1 MKVKQSPGLLC
12 KVALGLSG
20 LRGSSDCQG
29 AKFAQSL
36 INLLFSTHPNSAHA
50 LTSPLQKL
58 GAAPEQTGGAQSD
71 IQRVPEIPHPSWCSC
86 RHTRAGE
93 NIDLQGFPKA
103 PYLNFC
109 ERSLTICTILPS
121 VMRSKGDFPR

>member
-29 AKFAQSL
+29 FAQSL
-36 INLLFSTHPNSAHA
+36 INLLFPTLPNSAHT

-58 GAAPEQTGGAQSD
+58 GAAPEQTGGAHCD
-71 IQRVPEIPHPSWCSC
+71 IQRVPEIPHPSWSSC
-86 RHTRAGE
+86 RHIRAGE
-93 NIDLQGFPKA
+93 NMDLQGFPKA

-109 ERSLTICTILPS
+109 ERSLTSCTILPS

>member
-58 GAAPEQTGGAQSD
+58 GAAPEQAGGAQSD
-71 IQRVPEIPHPSWCSC
+71 IQRVPEIFPIPPGAAADTPGLEKTLIC
-86 RHTRAGE
+86 R
-93 NIDLQGFPKA
+93 GF
-103 PYLNFC
+103 L
-109 ERSLTICTILPS
+109 RLLT
-121 VMRSKGDFPR
+121 